1 MWLEYKTRSV
11 CDDVGTVSTVVF
23 QPIHNTLSKMT
34 KVQTIKFFI
43 NQIEDDLEDL
53 YWQIQEETNFE
64 DNSVDYLSEE
74 YDEKKEHLEN
84 LKSIL
89 SQL

>member
-1 MWLEYKTRSV
+1 
-11 CDDVGTVSTVVF
+11 
-23 QPIHNTLSKMT
+23 MT

-43 NQIEDDLEDL
+43 NQIEGDLEDL

-64 DNSVDYLSEE
+64 DNSVDDLNEE

>member
-1 MWLEYKTRSV
+1 
-11 CDDVGTVSTVVF
+11 
-23 QPIHNTLSKMT
+23 MT

-43 NQIEDDLEDL
+43 NQIEGDLEDL
-53 YWQIQEETNFE
+53 YWQIQEETNYE
-64 DNSVDYLSEE
+64 DNSVDDLSEE

>member
-1 MWLEYKTRSV
+1 
-11 CDDVGTVSTVVF
+11 
-23 QPIHNTLSKMT
+23 MT

-43 NQIEDDLEDL
+43 NQIEGDLEDL
-53 YWQIQEETNFE
+53 YWQIKEETNFE
-64 DNSVDYLSEE
+64 DNSVDDLSEE

>member
-1 MWLEYKTRSV
+1 
-11 CDDVGTVSTVVF
+11 
-23 QPIHNTLSKMT
+23 MT

-64 DNSVDYLSEE
+64 DNSVDDLSEE

>member
-1 MWLEYKTRSV
+1 M
-11 CDDVGTVSTVVF
+11 GTVSTLVF

-34 KVQTIKFFI
+34 KTETIKFFI
-43 NQIEDDLEDL
+43 NQIEGDLEDL

-64 DNSVDYLSEE
+64 DNSVDDLSEE

>member
-1 MWLEYKTRSV
+1 
-11 CDDVGTVSTVVF
+11 
-23 QPIHNTLSKMT
+23 MT

-43 NQIEDDLEDL
+43 NQIEGDLEDL
-53 YWQIQEETNFE
+53 SWQIREETNYE
-64 DNSVDYLSEE
+64 DNSVDDLNEE

>member
-1 MWLEYKTRSV
+1 
-11 CDDVGTVSTVVF
+11 
-23 QPIHNTLSKMT
+23 MT

-43 NQIEDDLEDL
+43 NQIEGDLEDL

-64 DNSVDYLSEE
+64 DNSVDDLSEE

>member
-1 MWLEYKTRSV
+1 
-11 CDDVGTVSTVVF
+11 
-23 QPIHNTLSKMT
+23 MT

-43 NQIEDDLEDL
+43 NQIEGDLEDL
-53 YWQIQEETNFE
+53 SWQIREETNYE
-64 DNSVDYLSEE
+64 NNSVDDLSEE

>member
-1 MWLEYKTRSV
+1 
-11 CDDVGTVSTVVF
+11 
-23 QPIHNTLSKMT
+23 MT
-34 KVQTIKFFI
+34 KTETIKFFI
-43 NQIEDDLEDL
+43 EQLEGDLEDL
-53 YWQIQEETNFE
+53 CWQIREETNYE
-64 DNSVDYLSEE
+64 NNSIDYLSDE

>member
-1 MWLEYKTRSV
+1 
-11 CDDVGTVSTVVF
+11 
-23 QPIHNTLSKMT
+23 MT
-34 KVQTIKFFI
+34 KTETIKFFI
-43 NQIEDDLEDL
+43 NQIEGDLEDL

-64 DNSVDYLSEE
+64 DNSVDDLSEE

>member
-1 MWLEYKTRSV
+1 
-11 CDDVGTVSTVVF
+11 
-23 QPIHNTLSKMT
+23 MT
-34 KVQTIKFFI
+34 KTETIKFLI
-43 NQIEDDLEDL
+43 NQIEGDLEDL
-53 YWQIQEETNFE
+53 SWQIREETNFE
-64 DNSVDYLSEE
+64 DNSVDDLSEE